1 MYPFLD
7 GKDISAYTTPKI
19 IEISMTA
26 GSVAFQGG
34 EPIEVTGNVN
44 RKFKC
49 KLGNPR
55 GGIAKLNKPYTIDP
69 YTGNEIT
76 STAYSTTSTFLN
88 LNISSMQKLGG
99 SNYGGY
105 LLEGDIIAGVTSGAT
120 ATVTKKHIIADDK
133 GNLRASIFIPD
144 PTDDSNPRWKTGES
158 IVRLT
163 DSSTNSL
170 VPGDADSS
178 AEGAYSANG
187 TILTKQSDV
196 LLVRNAEVVH
206 ETVSDKR
213 TITTSSTQTRTGG
226 WYDPLAQSFLI
237 EEAGGCFISKIDVY
251 FNTKD
256 TALPV
261 TMQIREMVNGYPSP
275 TILGTVNLDPSNVN
289 ISDDALTATTFVFE
303 TPVYLLERT
312 EYCFALLTSSVEYK
326 VWLSEM
332 GKDDLTGERISKQPY
347 AGVLFK
353 SQNAS
358 TWTTAEMQDMKFQ
371 IYRAKFNINET
382 PSITMNVDTSGNLFY
397 NKLRRDPIE
406 LTVNSGRMKVYHKN
420 HGMYDSASYVQLKG
434 VSSELYA
441 NLDADYNGVAGSAIT
456 LSGSYTDFKYLQ
468 TTKTVASLTAT
479 TTSMTVNNNSNLKV
493 GDVVTTAA
501 GTEFTDNTRVTN
513 INGTTITIS
522 PASINSGTE
531 SSVSVIFTNPVKGSL
546 PSDSNPAYVKIG
558 ECVYSYNPLT
568 GISTEANNQYT
579 ITTISLIE
587 GTAPSSGFKKDSG
600 WQAEHYVV
608 NGIPLTEVNKIHNQL
623 EYITLDSY
631 QIDLSSLTRTL
642 ATTNTTFG
650 GSNVYGSKN
659 IAYHSMMPL
668 IGYRELPGTAVDAS
682 FRSTSGSSIGTSA
695 FSIPAAA
702 SVPTQRSYKRDSA
715 FSPVALNE
723 HNYYNTPRVIAS
735 AINEERQMVGAQS
748 GQLQFTLSST
758 SDNLSPVID
767 QDRMSIVTTGNRVTD
782 FDGTFDK
789 EFFFNDDS
797 NYDIGASPKQDFNSA
812 NYITKL
818 ITVANECTSLRIDF
832 AAYNSSETDIDV
844 YVKLLT
850 GDETNPGDQSWE
862 ELTAVDYSGSKNE
875 FDFIDYTYQK
885 DLSGKQFTQYQIKLR
900 MRSRNAAVVPII
912 KDLRCIALA

>member
-1 MYPFLD
+1 
-7 GKDISAYTTPKI
+7 
-19 IEISMTA
+19 
-26 GSVAFQGG
+26 
-34 EPIEVTGNVN
+34 
-44 RKFKC
+44 
-49 KLGNPR
+49 
-55 GGIAKLNKPYTIDP
+55 
-69 YTGNEIT
+69 
-76 STAYSTTSTFLN
+76 
-88 LNISSMQKLGG
+88 
-99 SNYGGY
+99 
-105 LLEGDIIAGVTSGAT
+105 
-120 ATVTKKHIIADDK
+120 
-133 GNLRASIFIPD
+133 
-144 PTDDSNPRWKTGES
+144 
-158 IVRLT
+158 
-163 DSSTNSL
+163 
-170 VPGDADSS
+170 
-178 AEGAYSANG
+178 
-187 TILTKQSDV
+187 
-196 LLVRNAEVVH
+196 
-206 ETVSDKR
+206 
-213 TITTSSTQTRTGG
+213 
-226 WYDPLAQSFLI
+226 
-237 EEAGGCFISKIDVY
+237 
-251 FNTKD
+251 
-256 TALPV
+256 
-261 TMQIREMVNGYPSP
+261 MQIREMVNGYPSP

-289 ISDDALTATTFVFE
+289 ISDDALTSTTFVFE
-303 TPVYLLERT
+303 TPVYLLERK

-332 GKDDLTGERISKQPY
+332 GKDDLNGERISKQPY

-358 TWTTAEMQDMKFQ
+358 TWTTAEMQDMKFK

-382 PSITMNVDTSGNLFY
+382 PSITLNVDTSGNLFY

-434 VSSELYA
+434 VSSEKYA
-441 NLDADYNGVAGSAIT
+441 NLDANYNGAAGSAIT

-479 TTSMTVNNNSNLKV
+479 TSSITVNNNTSLEV
-493 GDVVTTAA
+493 GDVVTTSA
-501 GTEFTDNTRVTN
+501 GTQFAANTRVTN

-531 SSVSVIFTNPVKGSL
+531 SSVSVIFTNPIKGLL
-546 PSDSNPAYVKIG
+546 PSNTNPAYAKIG
-558 ECVYSYNPLT
+558 DCVYSYNPLT

-579 ITTISLIE
+579 ITTIALIE

-600 WQAEHYVV
+600 WQVEHYVV

-650 GSNVYGSKN
+650 GSAVYGSKN
-659 IAYHSMMPL
+659 IAYNSLMPL

-702 SVPTQRSYKRDSA
+702 AVPSQRSYKRDSA

-723 HNYYNTPRVIAS
+723 HNYYNSPRVIAS
-735 AINEERQMVGAQS
+735 AINEERQMVGSQS

-797 NYDIGASPKQDFNSA
+797 NYDIGISPKQDFNGA

-862 ELTAVDYSGSKNE
+862 ELTSTNYSGSKNE
-875 FDFIDYTYQK
+875 FDFVDYTYQK
-885 DLSGKQFTQYQIKLR
+885 DLSAKQFTQYQIKLR